1 MELSTIAISLN
12 QSTLPSRRDVGNK
25 AYQLAQMMQAKLPVP
40 SAFCLT
46 TQAYEQFLEENN
58 LTRPIKEILAHV
70 NPHHNASL
78 FDASREIKRLILEA
92 KLPAETKSAITKEL
106 TKLAAKKSEHL
117 VVRSSAMIEDL
128 PHSSMAGAFTSVIA
142 TSEIA
147 STYKAIRSCYASL
160 YNARSLYYFA
170 KNKQPFSTLKM
181 GVIVQTLVKADRSG
195 VMFTANP
202 LSSDRDSTIIE
213 AVWGLAESIVAGTL
227 IPDHYEV
234 NTKQW
239 RLTRQ
244 EVAKQTLMLLPHEK
258 GNKQGAVPASQA
270 EKAKLTDQEIMTLAK
285 LGKKIE
291 TLFTYPQDIEW
302 AFEKNECFLLQSRPI
317 TTLMP
322 KDVKSEVVNPK
333 RLGRSLPEPLLIGII
348 ASPGIAYGRVV
359 FVDDKTESLPED
371 AVIVAKRLPPQ
382 LAPLLRVAKALISEQ
397 GGVSSHAAILSREFL
412 LPTIIQANGATR
424 KLKPGS
430 FVTVDATTGRV
441 YEGKLPIEQLKLTL
455 PAQKRNIRDIKTK
468 TKVYLSLPEIEL
480 AHPYS
485 HKYADG
491 VGIIRGEAILKES
504 ISHHPLHVSALQKN
518 KYLVTKWSEGIETV
532 AQSFYPRPVLYA
544 FTSSPSNHMAALA
557 GGREFETTESNPALG
572 LRGAAKMLLNPR
584 SVVHELKALEMAR
597 EKRGYKN
604 IHLILPF
611 VRTPHELKQ
620 LKKILTGF
628 QLNRR
633 VNLKHFLSIDTMNTV
648 LMLDD
653 CIDVGLDGIFVDSDI
668 LAQSVL
674 SIDPDNELLDE
685 NYQRDLTGMHKALE
699 IVVRTAKRRGI
710 ACLVTGSHLH
720 LDKDLLEKVLSWGAS
735 SIAAEAAYLDG
746 MRLETFEFEQE
757 HNKPTAQE
765 KKRTTSLSVFQRIFK
780 K

>member
-1 MELSTIAISLN
+1 MEKSNFVVSLN
-12 QSTLPSRRDVGNK
+12 QSTLPLRRDVGHK
-25 AYQLAQMMQAKLPVP
+25 AYQLSQMMQAKLPVP

-46 TQAYEQFLEENN
+46 TQAYELFLEENN

-70 NPHHNASL
+70 NPNHNASL
-78 FDASREIKRLILEA
+78 FDASREIKRLILDA
-92 KLPAETKSAITKEL
+92 KLPADTKAAVEKEL
-106 TKLAAKKSEHL
+106 VKLAAKKIDKV

-128 PHSSMAGAFTSVIA
+128 PRSSMAGAFSSI
-142 TSEIA
+142 IA
-147 STYKAIRSCYASL
+147 SSEKASIFKAIRSCYASL

-170 KNKQPFSTLKM
+170 KNKQPFTALKM
-181 GVIVQTLVKADRSG
+181 AVIVQTLVKADRSG

-213 AVWGLAESIVAGTL
+213 AVWGLAESIVAGSL

-234 NTKQW
+234 NTKEW

-244 EVAKQTLMLLPHEK
+244 EITKQNLMLLPHEK
-258 GNKQGAVPASQA
+258 GNKQAAVPAASVD
-270 EKAKLTDQEIMTLAK
+270 KAKLTDQEIVTLAK

-291 TLFTYPQDIEW
+291 SLFTYPQDIEW

-322 KDVKSEVVNPK
+322 KDAKLEVVKPERANYH
-333 RLGRSLPEPLLIGII
+333 LPEPLLIGII
-348 ASPGIAYGRVV
+348 ASPGITSGRVV
-359 FVDDKTESLPED
+359 LVDEKTESIPENS
-371 AVIVAKRLPPQ
+371 VIVAKRLPPQ
-382 LAPLLRVAKALISEQ
+382 LAPLLRIAKALISEQ

-412 LPTIIQANGATR
+412 VPTIIQANGATR
-424 KLKPGS
+424 KLKPGAL
-430 FVTVDATTGRV
+430 VTVDATTGRV
-441 YEGKLPIEQLKLTL
+441 YEGKLPIEQLKLKL

-468 TKVYLSLPEIEL
+468 TKLYLSLPEIEL

-485 HKYADG
+485 HKYSEG
-491 VGIIRGEAILKES
+491 VGIIRGEAILKGS
-504 ISHHPLHVSALQKN
+504 IMHHPMHVAAQQKN
-518 KYLVTKWSEGIETV
+518 KYLLTKWTEGIETV

-544 FTSSPSNHMAALA
+544 LSSSASNHMRALV
-557 GGREFETTESNPALG
+557 GGGDYELTESNPASG
-572 LRGAAKMLLNPR
+572 LRGAAKILAKPR
-584 SVVHELKALEMAR
+584 SIVHEFKALEMVR

-620 LKKILTGF
+620 LKKILSGF

-633 VNLKHFLSIDTMNTV
+633 VNLKHYLSIDTMNTV

-653 CIDVGLDGIFVDSDI
+653 FIDVGLDGIVVDTEI
-668 LAQSVL
+668 LAQSIL
-674 SIDPDNELLDE
+674 SIDPDNEMLE
-685 NYQRDLTGMHKALE
+685 ESYQKDLMGMHKALE

-710 ACLVTGSHLH
+710 ACLVTGAHLH
-720 LDKDLLEKVLSWGAS
+720 LDKDLIDKVLSWGAS

-746 MRLETFEFEQE
+746 MRLETFEFEQK
-757 HNKPTAQE
+757 HAKPSAQE